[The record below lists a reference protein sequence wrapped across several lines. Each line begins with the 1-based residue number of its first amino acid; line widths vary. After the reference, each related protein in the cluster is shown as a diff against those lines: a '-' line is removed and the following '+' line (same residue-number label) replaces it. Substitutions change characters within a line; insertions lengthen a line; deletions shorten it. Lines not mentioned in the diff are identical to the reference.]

1 MNLRDAGLDLF
12 SARMLFRGLPDAAV
26 VCPVCERTEVELV
39 SVEVRRGSRRTV
51 IDGSGVRHTARSLGD
66 GSGGDADT
74 PPFEMH
80 LTFDCG
86 VHESTLR
93 LEAADGGIAAL
104 VDVRLASPS
113 GPALCPRAPTSA
125 SRHAKAGSSRRPA
138 KLVLVTPGRGQPCLR
153 GAKRTSSAVLWRSS
167 FFMICLRWASTV
179 FRLRDGV
186 SAISALVRP
195 SAMSWRIS
203 RSRPVSRVRSSSAS
217 PEPARPS
224 SR

>member
-1 MNLRDAGLDLF
+1 MKLGDDGDDGPDLF
-12 SARMLFRGLPDAAV
+12 SARLLFRGWPHPAV

-39 SVEVRRGSRRTV
+39 SVEVCRGSRRTV
-51 IDGSGVRHTARSLGD
+51 IDGSGVRHGARSLGD
-66 GSGGDADT
+66 GDGGT

-80 LTFDCG
+80 LTIDCG

-125 SRHAKAGSSRRPA
+125 SRQTKAGASRRSA
-138 KLVLVTPGRGQPCLR
+138 KLVLVGPGRGQPCLR
-153 GAKRTSSAVLWRSS
+153 GAKRTSSAVSSRSS

-179 FRLRDGV
+179 LKRPG
-186 SAISALVRP
+186 ATRP
-195 SAMSWRIS
+195 SPTIS
-203 RSRPVSRVRSSSAS
+203 K
-217 PEPARPS
+217 
-224 SR
+224 